1 MGKEFT
7 IGLHAGKPEA
17 EAAFVREYGPR
28 VYAFIIDVVGD
39 ARDADELTA
48 DVFVKAFKAIRSYDP
63 SKASLATWLL
73 RIAHNAAISHLRHP
87 KLPTSPLDK
96 APEPTEAEADEDPRV
111 EILHRAI
118 GQLAPGD
125 RSLVHLHYFE
135 NARLSDIAY
144 ALGITEGAATVRLH
158 RIRAKLK
165 TLIENYHG
173 E

>member
-1 MGKEFT
+1 MSRDF
-7 IGLHAGKPEA
+7 ISGLRARKPDVQ
-17 EAAFVREYGPR
+17 AAFVSEYGPR
-28 VYAFIIDVVGD
+28 VYAFILDVVGD
-39 ARDADELTA
+39 TDDADELTA
-48 DVFVKAFKAIRSYDP
+48 DVFLKAFKAIRGYDS

-87 KLPTSPLDK
+87 KLPTSPLER
-96 APEPTEAEADEDPRV
+96 APDTPDTEPYEDPRI
-111 EILHRAI
+111 ELLHRAI
-118 GQLAPGD
+118 GLLAPDD

-165 TLIENYHG
+165 KLIENDYG